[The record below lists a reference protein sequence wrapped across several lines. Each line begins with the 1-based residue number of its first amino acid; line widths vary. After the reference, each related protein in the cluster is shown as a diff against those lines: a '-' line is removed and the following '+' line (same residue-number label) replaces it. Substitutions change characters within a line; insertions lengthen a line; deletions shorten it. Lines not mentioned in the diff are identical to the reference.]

1 MKIIRHAW
9 VIRDD
14 DDASPVYGYYLF
26 DKSGGYVPEIESARL
41 FDTRKAA
48 KAGLSVERCAWVFK
62 VSEAEVHKAIRSLL

>member
-1 MKIIRHAW
+1 MKKIRHAW

-48 KAGLSVERCAWVFK
+48 KAVLSGLDKFYSLVKVE
-62 VSEAEVHKAIRSLL
+62 VSIKEIK